1 MVGASTGLA
10 VGWVVVTAL
19 ADDGLGT
26 LSVPVVQ
33 TVAWLALSA
42 VAGVVAAAL
51 PARTAA
57 RLDVLRAISYE

>member
-1 MVGASTGLA
+1 VNVRPTIA
-10 VGWVVVTAL
+10 VMERRFPTWVP
-19 ADDGLGT
+19 DGLGT